1 MDTVQQSCGFIWQR
15 LNIRTFLLAS
25 IVFLLA
31 YLVIKQSYKKWNMP
45 PGPRNWWPI
54 IGHLASLDRTSPY
67 RTMASLA
74 DEYGP
79 VISLQFGS
87 FPVVV
92 LNDYASTH
100 QAFVKQGNEFDTR
113 PKWMIAELNKNRG
126 MPIQSF
132 FIRSRTKLVNC
143 GPLVSCK

>member
-1 MDTVQQSCGFIWQR
+1 MESSPIAAVPLPWNFILQR
-15 LNIRTFLLAS
+15 INVRTFLLAS

-31 YLVIKQSYKKWNMP
+31 YLVIKQSYKKWNKP

-74 DEYGP
+74 EEYGP

-87 FPVVV
+87 FPAVV
-92 LNDYASTH
+92 LNDFASVH
-100 QAFVKQGNEFDTR
+100 QAFVKQGHEFDDR
-113 PKWMIAELNKNRG
+113 PRMMLAELCKGKGN
-126 MPIQSF
+126 
-132 FIRSRTKLVNC
+132 SR
-143 GPLVSCK
+143 